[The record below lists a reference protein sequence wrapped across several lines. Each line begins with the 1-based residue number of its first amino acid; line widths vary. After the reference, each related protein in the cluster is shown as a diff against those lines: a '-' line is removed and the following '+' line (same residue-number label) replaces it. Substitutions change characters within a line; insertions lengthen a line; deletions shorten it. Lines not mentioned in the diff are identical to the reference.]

1 MGDLSQPIHN
11 IELTAFNRKYH
22 RDVDG
27 IINGEVLDNLE
38 KIKTYPIKIG
48 SEDDLA
54 KEVARIANLSMALGY
69 KLQDENRLLTKDEA
83 YVQIGHGASLFK
95 AILGYLGN

>member
-1 MGDLSQPIHN
+1 MFCTNVPFFVFQPLHN
-11 IELTAFNRKYH
+11 IELTAYNRNYH
-22 RDVDG
+22 RDVGG

-69 KLQDENRLLTKDEA
+69 KL
-83 YVQIGHGASLFK
+83 
-95 AILGYLGN
+95 